1 MTVASTTPHAA
12 RGFHFVTFPY
22 LVDRHGQH
30 HSRYHSAFFMIGVIA
45 SIGNDETDS
54 RQTKPTSTSTPLPTP
69 TPEISLTATDL
80 ITAYED
86 NKLAA
91 DQLYK
96 DEIIIVTGI
105 IEDFGEDLFNDA
117 YITIT
122 YDPANMAGWS
132 VLDINCHF
140 IDDDL
145 EKVVQ
150 LSKGDAI
157 TVKGRNKGDPGFT
170 IVFQEC
176 TILSDKPDPT
186 STATSTPNPIPTS
199 INDPLVFANH
209 REFSRWGIIDA
220 GGRIPSIEIH
230 LPKSDKY
237 NAEYYHAARK
247 LVPCNENT
255 LPTSIV
261 DSVVWDQ
268 VKELQAI
275 YTPEQVGLTP
285 FQYCAKGRGITD
297 IIASALERAEFDPS
311 AISQI
316 EVQIVAIRDI
326 DPAGKLEDEH
336 AYFLAFADA
345 LEAALPDMESI
356 VAGTP
361 PTDMTRIDAVTDASN
376 VLVPVMQDVCD
387 PSIIN

>member
-1 MTVASTTPHAA
+1 MSRFPTWLIFTVSTIL
-12 RGFHFVTFPY
+12 GIIVLFIV
-22 LVDRHGQH
+22 
-30 HSRYHSAFFMIGVIA
+30 IGVIA

-54 RQTKPTSTSTPLPTP
+54 RKTKPTGTSIPLPTP

-86 NKLAA
+86 NELAA

-96 DEIIIVTGI
+96 DEIIVVTGI
-105 IEDFGEDLFNDA
+105 IEDFGEDLFDDA

-122 YDPANMAGWS
+122 YDSANMDGWS

-170 IVFQEC
+170 IVLQEC
-176 TILSDKPDPT
+176 AILTDKPELTHTETAIPDPA
-186 STATSTPNPIPTS
+186 SLSSSEPVDCEVHKKFP
-199 INDPLVFANH
+199 
-209 REFSRWGIIDA
+209 RWYIIDA

-230 LPKSDKY
+230 LPNSDKY
-237 NAEYYHAARK
+237 KAEYYYAV
-247 LVPCNENT
+247 LEIVPCPEDT
-255 LPTSIV
+255 LATSIV
-261 DSVVWDQ
+261 DSAVWDQ

-285 FQYCAKGRGITD
+285 FQYCAKGRGISG

-316 EVQIVAIRDI
+316 EEQIAAIRDI

-345 LEAALPDMESI
+345 LEAAIPDMKSI
-356 VAGTP
+356 IAGTLP
-361 PTDMTRIDAVTDASN
+361 ADMTRIDAVTDASN
-376 VLVPVMQDVCD
+376 ALAPVMRDVCD